1 LRFRTRIVLV
11 LAVIGLL
18 PLLVLGW
25 LSFSLNREELE
36 RTVGGAHQATAVAA
50 ARACERW
57 LAQSLEAL
65 QLSLAA
71 ISLDRLTPDEAST
84 VLRIPYRQLDAIQII
99 VLLDEEGNALMPA
112 LVKRTPGQPMLDEGD
127 LDLFA
132 RHVPLAVAIAAGTAI
147 GPPFHARSGS
157 ARLAV
162 ALRAG
167 RPAASPRVVA
177 AQLSL
182 DAMEEQ
188 MRELG
193 QDGSVAFLVGRDGE
207 VIAGAPGAPVSKFE
221 QELIAAGTKSGRPL
235 VRQLRRGDGALW
247 LAAFAPLGD
256 LGWGVVVA
264 QPASSALRPADRV
277 RTYTLF
283 WAVVTLVLVALLGA
297 LLSRSLAEPIRQL
310 SIAATALTEGR
321 YHETARVDA
330 GGELGKFA
338 DAFNHMAREVH
349 RRDEEIRRWNAELQQ
364 RVDRG
369 TLELRAAQDQILR
382 SRRLAALGSMAA
394 GIAHELNNPL
404 TAISGAASML
414 REQLGPNAPQD
425 AFLSILL
432 EQSERVAR
440 LGSDLR
446 QFADQ
451 ERDLAGTRFPLSAP
465 VLAAIETN
473 KAEMNGRRIEL
484 ATEFREALPDA
495 QGDPRMIEQAVAH
508 LVRNAI
514 QAMPDG
520 GKLTIRLGDVAGEA
534 LKLSV
539 TDTGKG
545 IPERIRE
552 RIFDPFFTTKE
563 RHNGAGL
570 GLSIAHRV
578 VLAHHGKLTVES
590 VEGQGSTFTVLLPT
604 AAAAAHLS

>member
-1 LRFRTRIVLV
+1 MVAQITATDTTASGNVEGSRCAKRATSPSTAAAPARTASNGTQKSGAVARSRRVKKTRMGAASKAAVRIAVRWFAASSVLYSGRVTDTCASAMRGCTVCGGRRVAVNAQAIGCGWADRASRRHIPTSTALLRAEHDFYSGAAIRGRGLRFRTRIVLV
-11 LAVIGLL
+11 LAVIGLI

-25 LSFSLNREELE
+25 LSFSVNRDELE

-50 ARACERW
+50 ARASERW

-65 QLSLAA
+65 HLSLAA
-71 ISLDRLTPDEAST
+71 ISLDRLTPEEAST
-84 VLRIPYRQLDAIQII
+84 VLRIPYRQLDAVQII
-99 VLLDEEGNALMPA
+99 VLLDEDGNALMPA
-112 LVKRTPGQPMLDEGD
+112 LVKREPDQPPLDERD

-147 GPPFHARSGS
+147 GPPFRARSGS

-167 RPAASPRVVA
+167 DPARSPRVVA

-182 DAMEEQ
+182 DAMEQQ
-188 MRELG
+188 MRELA

-207 VIAGAPGAPVSKFE
+207 VIAGTPGAPVSRFE
-221 QELIAAGTKSGRPL
+221 QELIAAGTSSGHPL
-235 VRQLRRGDGALW
+235 VRQLRRGDGEMW

-277 RTYTLF
+277 RIYTLF
-283 WAVVTLVLVALLGA
+283 WAAVTLVLAALLGA

-321 YHETARVDA
+321 YQETARVDA
-330 GGELGKFA
+330 GGELGTFA
-338 DAFNHMAREVH
+338 DAFNHMAREIH

-414 REQLGPNAPQD
+414 REQLGADGPQD
-425 AFLSILL
+425 PLLSILL
-432 EQSERVAR
+432 E
-440 LGSDLR
+440 
-446 QFADQ
+446 
-451 ERDLAGTRFPLSAP
+451 
-465 VLAAIETN
+465 
-473 KAEMNGRRIEL
+473 
-484 ATEFREALPDA
+484 
-495 QGDPRMIEQAVAH
+495 H
-508 LVRNAI
+508 
-514 QAMPDG
+514 
-520 GKLTIRLGDVAGEA
+520 
-534 LKLSV
+534 
-539 TDTGKG
+539 
-545 IPERIRE
+545 
-552 RIFDPFFTTKE
+552 
-563 RHNGAGL
+563 
-570 GLSIAHRV
+570 
-578 VLAHHGKLTVES
+578 
-590 VEGQGSTFTVLLPT
+590 
-604 AAAAAHLS
+604 